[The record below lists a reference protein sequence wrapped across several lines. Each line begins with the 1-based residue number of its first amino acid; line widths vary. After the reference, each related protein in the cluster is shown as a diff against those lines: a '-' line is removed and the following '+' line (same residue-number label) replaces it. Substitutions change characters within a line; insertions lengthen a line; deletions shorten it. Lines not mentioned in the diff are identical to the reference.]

1 MRNGVVGVNCV
12 YVVFD
17 VSSFVCVWIY
27 SILIIVSIVRKWDLV
42 ILVLCL
48 ICCLVY
54 LVDVIVLGVEVFCC
68 LLYMLGFV

>member
-17 VSSFVCVWIY
+17 VSGFVCVWIY
-27 SILIIVSIVRKWDLV
+27 SILIIVNIVRKWDLV